1 MESHLNRIAH
11 FCDFFSEYADNYL
24 IIGGSACSVWY
35 SDAEPH
41 FRGTNDMDVVL
52 ILELLNQS
60 FLDRFKLYLQQES
73 YQSWEK
79 HVLDES
85 TQKVM
90 YRFSSTDS
98 HGPTCIELLSRK
110 GDLLHLESDAHLS
123 PLTHDGEY
131 TGLSCILVHEA
142 YYDFLRSQ
150 ASSKHNCS
158 LVSIPGLIMLKI
170 KAYLNLHEAKR
181 RGIHARGSDG
191 SSRNINK
198 HRNDIFFMLTDLRAA
213 RGARISLPEQ
223 LRTDLTTFM
232 NHYPPHSEEWSN
244 VFQNLRVRYGRSFP
258 EEMEPTDLLEQL
270 TSLFI

>member
-1 MESHLNRIAH
+1 
-11 FCDFFSEYADNYL
+11 
-24 IIGGSACSVWY
+24 
-35 SDAEPH
+35 
-41 FRGTNDMDVVL
+41 MDVVL

-79 HVLDES
+79 HVLDNS
-85 TQKVM
+85 TKKVM
-90 YRFSSTDS
+90 YRFSSSTS
-98 HGPTCIELLSRK
+98 HGPACIELLSRK
-110 GDLLHLESDAHLS
+110 GDLPLLESGAHLS

-232 NHYPPHSEEWSN
+232 NHYPPHSEEWGN

-270 TSLFI
+270 SSLFV